1 MAKNQEIDHNG
12 FFDNDGVK
20 IMQALNLVIV
30 GPPQS
35 GKSTLIHSISEVPI
49 ARLETEVY
57 EKTAR
62 GQPRRRLVMFDFGK
76 LTVDPNLALYIFG
89 QPGSWHFRFGHELL
103 MRKILGYV
111 LMIDSA
117 DPTSFAE
124 AQSYIDLFNKK
135 ADAPWIIA
143 ANKQDHPDA
152 LSLDDLKTH
161 LTIPPLIPFVPCRA
175 TDSTAVKQVLIQ
187 LLYLVLPL

>member
-1 MAKNQEIDHNG
+1 
-12 FFDNDGVK
+12 
-20 IMQALNLVIV
+20 MQALNLVIV

-35 GKSTLIHSISEVPI
+35 GKSTLIHTISEV
-49 ARLETEVY
+49 AVASLATAVY

-62 GQPRRRLVMFDFGK
+62 GQPRRQLVTFDFGK
-76 LTVDPNLALYIFG
+76 LTVDSNLALYIFG

-111 LMIDSA
+111 LLIDST

-124 AQSYIDLFNKK
+124 AQSYIDLFSKK

-143 ANKQDHPDA
+143 ANKQDRPDA
-152 LSLDDLKTH
+152 LPHDALKTH
-161 LTIPPLIPFVPCRA
+161 LAIPPHIPLVSCTA
-175 TDSTAVKQVLIQ
+175 TDPAAVKQVLIQ